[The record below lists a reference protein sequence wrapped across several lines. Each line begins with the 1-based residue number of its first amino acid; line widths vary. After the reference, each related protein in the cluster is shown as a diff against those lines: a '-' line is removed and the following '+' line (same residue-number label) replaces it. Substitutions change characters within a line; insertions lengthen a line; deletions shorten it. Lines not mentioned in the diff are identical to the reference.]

1 MDNIVYSALC
11 RYYKILEHTGYV
23 SYVDMVKLLILVFF
37 RDYIQED
44 YRGVISKEDYYLIE
58 RALEC
63 LFGSTCLIPYPDYL
77 KMGKL
82 HLGEVTEIAERL
94 RNIENT
100 DVMKLMEGTEGCG
113 DISLVVCGE
122 EPEEKPEHHHHHHH
136 EPLWPEPYPDFPEEP
151 CKPVPPKPK
160 KKRKKHVCK

>member
-11 RYYKILEHTGYV
+11 RYYKVLEHTGYV
-23 SYVDMVKLLILVFF
+23 SYADMVKLLILVFF

-63 LFGSTCLIPYPDYL
+63 LFGSTCLISYPDYL

-82 HLGEVTEIAERL
+82 RLGEMTELAKRVK
-94 RNIENT
+94 NIEDT
-100 DVMKLMEGTEGCG
+100 QVLKKIDDPTTVIDSLSSDVTIL
-113 DISLVVCGE
+113 E
-122 EPEEKPEHHHHHHH
+122 EE
-136 EPLWPEPYPDFPEEP
+136 
-151 CKPVPPKPK
+151 
-160 KKRKKHVCK
+160 

>member
-1 MDNIVYSALC
+1 MDVMDNIVYSALC
-11 RYYKILEHTGYV
+11 RYYKVLEHTGYV
-23 SYVDMVKLLILVFF
+23 SYADMVKLLILVFF

-82 HLGEVTEIAERL
+82 HLGEITEMAQRVKTLEDTEVL
-94 RNIENT
+94 KAF
-100 DVMKLMEGTEGCG
+100 DADGTCNS
-113 DISLVVCGE
+113 DIIITSE
-122 EPEEKPEHHHHHHH
+122 E
-136 EPLWPEPYPDFPEEP
+136 D
-151 CKPVPPKPK
+151 
-160 KKRKKHVCK
+160 